1 LDYED
6 NCGYDCSK
14 DGKQEQKMENSVERE
29 YRSELFGDGR
39 IVLSHFEVK
48 VVECVISS
56 WFRPHVI
63 AYSAILKAA
72 SSETPSICR
81 SLFIDFKL
89 HRYTDTLHD
98 FILVT
103 YASLFNVALNE
114 DGF

>member
-1 LDYED
+1 
-6 NCGYDCSK
+6 
-14 DGKQEQKMENSVERE
+14 MENSVERE

-81 SLFIDFKL
+81 SLFIHFKL
-89 HRYTDTLHD
+89 YGYTDTLHD
-98 FILVT
+98 FIFVAH
-103 YASLFNVALNE
+103 ASLFNVALHK
-114 DGF
+114 DSF

>member
-1 LDYED
+1 
-6 NCGYDCSK
+6 
-14 DGKQEQKMENSVERE
+14 MENSVERE
-29 YRSELFGDGR
+29 YRSELFSDGR

-72 SSETPSICR
+72 SSHTPSICR

-89 HRYTDTLHD
+89 HGYTDTLHD
-98 FILVT
+98 FILVA